1 MGLVQSAIRAST
13 SQVKPLTTVY
23 IAVSWRGSQS
33 DVSDAS
39 QVRFLSD
46 TVIWMGQQTPR
57 KGERKLM
64 FVHIRDLVFS
74 YI

>member
-1 MGLVQSAIRAST
+1 MG
-13 SQVKPLTTVY
+13 K

-33 DVSDAS
+33 DVSDAP

-46 TVIWMGQQTPR
+46 TVIWMGKHIPR